1 MLRLK
6 ELRLNRGL
14 SQQNVADFLG
24 VSQQAYANYE
34 SGKREPEYE
43 SLVKLSEFFD
53 TTTDYLL
60 GKTDI
65 KKAPTDESR
74 DFDAMIDDISASG
87 EDNEGVVMAKG
98 GKGQKRIIIA
108 EDDDEANFAA
118 EAIKLFRKTKRKL
131 NILVK

>member
-1 MLRLK
+1 MNRIK
-6 ELRLNRGL
+6 ELRKEINMTQSELAKKL
-14 SQQNVADFLG
+14 NVAQNTI
-24 VSQQAYANYE
+24 SNWENE
-34 SGKREPEYE
+34 SRDIDNE
-43 SLVKLSEFFD
+43 SLVKLSEIFEAS
-53 TTTDYLL
+53 TDYILCN
-60 GKTDI
+60 TDIRDI

-118 EAIKLFRKTKRKL
+118 EAIKLFRKTKRK
-131 NILVK
+131 K

>member
-1 MLRLK
+1 MNRIK
-6 ELRLNRGL
+6 ELRKEINMTQSELAKKL
-14 SQQNVADFLG
+14 NVAQNTI
-24 VSQQAYANYE
+24 SNWENE
-34 SGKREPEYE
+34 SRDIDNE
-43 SLVKLSEFFD
+43 SLVKLSEIFEVS
-53 TTTDYLL
+53 TDYILCN
-60 GKTDI
+60 TDIRDI

-118 EAIKLFRKTKRKL
+118 EAIKLFRKTKRK
-131 NILVK
+131 K

>member
-65 KKAPTDESR
+65 KKPLLMKAGTLT
-74 DFDAMIDDISASG
+74 
-87 EDNEGVVMAKG
+87 
-98 GKGQKRIIIA
+98 Q
-108 EDDDEANFAA
+108 
-118 EAIKLFRKTKRKL
+118 
-131 NILVK
+131 

>member
-118 EAIKLFRKTKRKL
+118 EAIKLFRKTKRK
-131 NILVK
+131 K